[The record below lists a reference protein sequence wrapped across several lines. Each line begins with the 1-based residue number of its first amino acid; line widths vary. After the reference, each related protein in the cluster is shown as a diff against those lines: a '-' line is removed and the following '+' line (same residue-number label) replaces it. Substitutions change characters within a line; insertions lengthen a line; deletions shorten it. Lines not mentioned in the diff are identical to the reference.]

1 MPDVSANDLLNDY
14 MREEEQ
20 IRDEIRTLKIKLESK
35 RETILDIA
43 NKVGRQISFPAI
55 DDDEEKSKVSLEILP
70 DTFFNKSHP
79 DATAEYLEMVGHA
92 VHIDEILSA
101 LKKGGAAFKGSDH
114 RNSLYTQLIR
124 GNRRFVKIGEDA
136 VFGLLSKYGNVRKSG
151 SKTKAEKNQPKEEVN
166 EENSKVAT
174 EDNVNVSIENEEE

>member
-1 MPDVSANDLLNDY
+1 MPDVSVNDLLNDY

-55 DDDEEKSKVSLEILP
+55 DDDEKKSKASFEILP

-79 DATAEYLEMVGHA
+79 DATAEYLGMVGHA
-92 VHIDEILSA
+92 VHIDEILQA
-101 LKKGGAAFKGSDH
+101 LKKGGATFKGSDH
-114 RNSLYTQLIR
+114 RNSLYKQLIR
-124 GNRRFVKIGEDA
+124 GTRRFVKIGDDP
-136 VFGLLSKYGNVRKSG
+136 VFGLVSKYGNVRRNS
-151 SKTKAEKNQPKEEVN
+151 SKTKIEKNPDQEDIST
-166 EENSKVAT
+166 EN
-174 EDNVNVSIENEEE
+174 EDNEDTPNQSEED